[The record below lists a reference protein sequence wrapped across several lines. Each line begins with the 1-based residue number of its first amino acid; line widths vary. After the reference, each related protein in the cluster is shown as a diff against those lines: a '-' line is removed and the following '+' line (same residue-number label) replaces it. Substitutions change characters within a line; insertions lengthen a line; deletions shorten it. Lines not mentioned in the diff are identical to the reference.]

1 MMNEKDIKEM
11 AQAIPSDIIRYDQK
25 PLGQHLYIEQ
35 REEIAEVLLK
45 KGYGNVE
52 RVRERTMN
60 EIFYMLATKIAET
73 VQPSPD
79 EQNSD
84 FARGVSGARTRVLLI
99 LDDVKKRV
107 MNT

>member
-1 MMNEKDIKEM
+1 MINEKNIKEM

-25 PLGQHLYIEQ
+25 PNGQHLYIEQ
-35 REEIAEVLLK
+35 KEEIAEALLK
-45 KGYGNVE
+45 KGYGNVGQ
-52 RVRERTMN
+52 VREKTIN
-60 EIFYMLATKIAET
+60 DIFYMLATKIAET

-79 EQNSD
+79 EQDSD

-99 LDDVKKRV
+99 LDDVRKRV